1 MKSLLLN
8 GFNKED
14 YEIDA
19 LYNTIMKELENKD
32 WEIESIILRDVN
44 IAPCQ
49 GCFECWVKT
58 PGECKIDDYGR
69 DVTRKMVQSD
79 LIIHFT
85 PITFG
90 GYSSELKK
98 VLDRF
103 IPNVLP
109 FFTKIDGE
117 THHTHRYK
125 NRASIIVIG
134 ILNQPDSDKETV
146 FKTLIQRNSLNMR
159 APIHE
164 TLIYI
169 KQENNGKFLS
179 NFNKILK
186 KVGGSALESL

>member
-1 MKSLLLN
+1 MKALLLN

-117 THHTHRYK
+117 THHTHRYE
-125 NRASIIVIG
+125 NPASVIVIG